1 MRLEERDR
9 KGSKKSRI
17 TRDRDRDVSEKI
29 ALGLAQ
35 SSGQEMQFDQRL
47 FNQTAGMD
55 SGFGAEDGYGM
66 YDKPLFNSTASSSV
80 YKPSANVHA
89 ESAGGEDDAIQG
101 ALKNARFKVDNEVR
115 VILLGRRTTA
125 RNQSIHPIKRSKSNH
140 HISHA
145 LDFSIG
151 PYINRSINQKI
162 NQQDKISNHAQAPCP
177 YASSS
182 LCSFLAQAHPGGEGS
197 REAALSSTNGRRTR
211 MSLGLMTLCR
221 RPRKA
226 ESNFQVGLLLCVS
239 RW

>member
-125 RNQSIHPIKRSKSNH
+125 RNQSIHQIKRSKSNH
-140 HISHA
+140 HILHA
-145 LDFSIG
+145 LDFSISR
-151 PYINRSINQKI
+151 YINQSIKKSIKKSINQS
-162 NQQDKISNHAQAPCP
+162 IS
-177 YASSS
+177 
-182 LCSFLAQAHPGGEGS
+182 
-197 REAALSSTNGRRTR
+197 RT
-211 MSLGLMTLCR
+211 
-221 RPRKA
+221 K
-226 ESNFQVGLLLCVS
+226 
-239 RW
+239 